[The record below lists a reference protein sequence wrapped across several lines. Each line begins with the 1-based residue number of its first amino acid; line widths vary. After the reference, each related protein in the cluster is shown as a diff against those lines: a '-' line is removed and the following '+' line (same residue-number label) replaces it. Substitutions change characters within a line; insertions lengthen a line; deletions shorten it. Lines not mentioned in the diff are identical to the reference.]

1 MGKDELTKAG
11 RWSPPHIHSGISI
24 RKLMLGLGVALSP
37 ALGFGLYQYGLSAAL
52 LIGVCVLA
60 SVLTEFVLDT
70 LVHRK
75 TTKITNFHALVMGLM
90 MAAML
95 PPGCPLPIAA
105 IGAMVAILLGK
116 APFGSFGGSFIA
128 PAIVGMMVLFVSWPD
143 AVTQWHFPDESEAYN
158 EKYVAETPIEAVHA
172 DPSDEYD
179 YSPLRMFTG
188 QGKVGT
194 IGASSGLAL
203 TLGALLLFFLRI
215 TRMYATLGYLIG
227 VACAAFVLGRFYP
240 EEPTVWFHLTTGYAL
255 FAAMFLVN
263 DIPASPVGEWGM
275 VCSGI
280 LAGALTIVL
289 RWAGVGFGAALF
301 AVAFV
306 SLLVPF
312 FDRVAA
318 GPTFHNEVN
327 HEGK

>member
-1 MGKDELTKAG
+1 MVRDEIRKIGG
-11 RWSPPHIHSGISI
+11 RSSPHFHSSISI
-24 RKLMLGLGVALSP
+24 QKLMAGLAVALSP
-37 ALGFGLYQYGLSAAL
+37 ALGFGIYQYGLSAVL
-52 LIGVCVLA
+52 LIGVCVVA
-60 SVLTEFVLDT
+60 SVLTEFALDV

-75 TTKITNFHALVMGLM
+75 TTKIFNLHSLVVGLM

-95 PPGCPLPIAA
+95 PPGCSLPVAV
-105 IGAMVAILLGK
+105 IGAVVAILLGK
-116 APFGSFGGSFIA
+116 APFGSLGGSFIA
-128 PAIVGMMVLFVSWPD
+128 PTILGMMVLFVSWPN
-143 AVTQWHFPDESEAYN
+143 AVTQWRFPDQSVQYN
-158 EKYVAETPIEAVHA
+158 KEYVAETPIEAVHA

-179 YSPLRMFTG
+179 YSPLKMFTG
-188 QGKVGT
+188 AGKVGT

-203 TLGALLLFFLRI
+203 TLGAFLLFFLRI
-215 TRMYATLGYLIG
+215 TRMYATLGYLVGIATAALIIG
-227 VACAAFVLGRFYP
+227 KIYP

-263 DIPASPVGEWGM
+263 DIPASPVAERGM
-275 VCSGI
+275 LLYGV

-301 AVAFV
+301 AVAFT

-312 FDRVAA
+312 FDRLAVKSS
-318 GPTFHNEVN
+318 FRNEVN